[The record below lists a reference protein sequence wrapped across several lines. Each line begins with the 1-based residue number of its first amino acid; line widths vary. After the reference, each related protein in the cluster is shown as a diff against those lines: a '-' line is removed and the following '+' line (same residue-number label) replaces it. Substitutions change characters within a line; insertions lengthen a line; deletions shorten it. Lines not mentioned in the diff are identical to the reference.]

1 MQPCYVDYVKKL
13 NILDEDLNIDF
24 SDLSF
29 AYDYN
34 EVQELFFDEKKNNY
48 VFLVGETGLRKKDML
63 GRICQDLYS
72 RGIEKDDILY
82 LDYDLPFLH
91 QKDII
96 PLLKDFYNARV
107 HSSSLFMII
116 NEIQELGNWFD
127 FVKKTRAN
135 FPKLKFICSSSTPPY
150 IYETIYEKHCDYCKI
165 IVLSQKNNS
174 NIKYL
179 SDKFGVY
186 NEFKYNQK
194 DGFIEIKGL
203 TLEGKKYAVHEVP
216 SEINGTPVKVIASG
230 AFHDRKEMLSISLPN
245 SIEMIGDYAFSKCT
259 SLRSIKLPKSLKYI
273 GDHSFFGA
281 TALENIIGGDNVSH
295 IGNSAFYGTQWIKR
309 QHSFAVIGKTLYKY
323 VGKNSKINIPQGIRS
338 VSSYAF
344 ANTNITSIR
353 SINAKLIWGEGIF
366 YRCNRL
372 QSVELSIKN
381 ITAFMFYGCSK
392 LTNHFNVS
400 NIGKYGLYGC
410 RSVKALNSETLE
422 ECALA
427 YSDKITSLKV
437 TKKIDIGACFG
448 LKRLSS
454 FDFNKIKTVG
464 KFAFAETSL
473 KKVNFSG
480 SEIGDYAFS
489 LAKNIQEVIISPDAK
504 IGKNILYACNS
515 IRKMNISG
523 KYKIRWYFGS
533 TIPSVKELTVNGDI
547 TDDFNR
553 NNHSLTK
560 LTLIDTNKFGRWS
573 FYNNSQLSQ
582 ISLVNVKTI
591 GDWAFAYCDRI
602 SNISIPSSV
611 NYIGMNAFRYCH
623 NLKRILI
630 KSLHVVPFGANA
642 FYSIH
647 PQKTFFVHK
656 SILNKYRLS
665 ALYANFSIDSAELPP
680 ISKQ

>member
-127 FVKKTRAN
+127 FVKKIRAN

-150 IYETIYEKHCDYCKI
+150 IYETIYEKNCDYCKI
-165 IVLSQKNNS
+165 IVLSQKNSS
-174 NIKYL
+174 NIKYR

-216 SEINGTPVKVIASG
+216 SEINGIPVKVIASG

-245 SIEMIGDYAFSKCT
+245 SVEMIGDYAFSKCS

-281 TALENIIGGDNVSH
+281 TALENIIGGNNVSH

-309 QHSFAVIGKTLYKY
+309 QHDFAVIGKTLYKY
-323 VGKNSKINIPQGIRS
+323 VGQNSKIDIPQGIRS
-338 VSSYAF
+338 ISSYAF
-344 ANTNITSIR
+344 ADTNITSVR
-353 SINAKLIWGEGIF
+353 SINAKLVWGEGIF
-366 YRCNRL
+366 YKCSQL
-372 QSVELSIKN
+372 QSVELPIKN
-381 ITAFMFYGCSK
+381 ITPFMFYGCSK

-400 NIGKYGLYGC
+400 NIGKYGMYSC
-410 RSVKALNSETLE
+410 CSIKALKSETLG

-437 TKKIDIGACFG
+437 SKKIDIGACFG
-448 LKRLSS
+448 LKGLSS
-454 FDFNKIKTVG
+454 FDFNKIKTLG

-473 KKVNFSG
+473 KKITFSG
-480 SEIGDYAFS
+480 NEIGDYAFS
-489 LAKNIQEVIISPDAK
+489 LAKKIQEVVISPDAK
-504 IGKNILYACNS
+504 IGKNILYGCNS
-515 IRKMNISG
+515 IRKMNVSG

-533 TIPSVKELTVNGDI
+533 TTPSMKELTVNGDI

-553 NNHSLTK
+553 NNHLLTK
-560 LTLIDTNKFGRWS
+560 VTLVDVNKFGRWS
-573 FYNNSQLSQ
+573 FYNNTQLSQ
-582 ISLVNVKTI
+582 ISLVNVKNV
-591 GDWAFAYCDRI
+591 GDWAFAYCDKI
-602 SNISIPSSV
+602 SNVSIPSSV
-611 NYIGMNAFRYCH
+611 KYIGMNAFRYCH
-623 NLKRILI
+623 NLKSVLI
-630 KSLHVVPFGANA
+630 RSLHVVPFGANA

-647 PQKTFFVHK
+647 PQTLFFVHQ
-656 SILNKYRLS
+656 SILNKYLS
-665 ALYANFSIDSAELPP
+665 SSLFSNFKIKV
-680 ISKQ
+680 ISSRYK